1 MMVGK
6 VIKVNATKVI
16 LCQLG
21 IHMIIWSTIRQP
33 FNVYNFEFPFKFVIP
48 IIILII
54 IVKLLTYHKYYNIR
68 NLYVC
73 YTLLKYETCVN
84 L

>member
-33 FNVYNFEFPFKFVIP
+33 FNVNNFEFKFVIP
-48 IIILII
+48 IIILI